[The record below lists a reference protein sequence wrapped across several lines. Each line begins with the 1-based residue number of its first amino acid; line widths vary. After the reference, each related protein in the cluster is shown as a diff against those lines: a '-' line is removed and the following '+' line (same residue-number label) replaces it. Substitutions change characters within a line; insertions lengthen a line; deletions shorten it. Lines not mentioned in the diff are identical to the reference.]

1 MIKCKLGFIGAGN
14 MTQAIVTGMLESGII
29 KPDLIIVSA
38 PSKTNFPFW
47 QEKGITVTHSN
58 AEVVNKSDVIMLGMK
73 PQYLDEAIK
82 SIDPIPN
89 NKLYISILAGITIE
103 TLNDKLRTH
112 FKYTEA
118 GPEPWRIVR
127 VIPNTPI
134 MVGAGATAYAVS
146 ERVKPEDSQLVKTI
160 FSVGGLCEIVPERLL
175 NPVGALSGSGPAYVY
190 LMIEALCDGAVK
202 MGVPRAL
209 ATQLASQTL
218 LGAAKMV
225 QTTGKHPGQLK
236 DEVCSPG
243 GTTITGIHVLE
254 KSGVRA
260 ALIGA
265 VEAAT
270 NRSFE
275 LGNK

>member
-1 MIKCKLGFIGAGN
+1 MIECKIGFIGAGN
-14 MTQAIVTGMLESGII
+14 MTKAIVSGMLDSGIV
-29 KPDLIIVSA
+29 KPNLIIVSA

-47 QEKGITVTHSN
+47 QEKGIATTHSN
-58 AEVVNKSDVIMLGMK
+58 AEVVNKCDVIMLGIK

-82 SIDPIPN
+82 SFDPVPN
-89 NKLYISILAGITIE
+89 NKLYISILVGITIE
-103 TLNDKLRTH
+103 TLNDKLRTQ
-112 FKYTEA
+112 FRFTEA

-146 ERVKPEDSQLVKTI
+146 EGARAEDSELVKTI
-160 FSVGGLCEIVPERLL
+160 FSAGGLCEIVPERLL
-175 NPVGALSGSGPAYVY
+175 NPVGALAGSGPAYVY
-190 LMIEALCDGAVK
+190 LMIEALSDGAVK

-254 KSGVRA
+254 RSGVRA